1 MPRLTQIKET
11 KKGRLALF
19 LDGEFA
25 FSLDEGTFAA
35 AALHQD
41 DELEDW
47 QIEELRKKSETRRA
61 LDKAMDYLSL
71 RDHAAGELYQ
81 KLCRKFDAHSAAYAV
96 ARAGELGLLNDV
108 SFARRRAAELLRKR
122 KSRRAILDDLHAKG
136 IDRGAAAEAV
146 EALFAQ
152 SEEDEEENPELANAR
167 ALVERHYAA
176 KLAQGKW
183 QQVAAALARR
193 GFSHSVIRQALA
205 DAETEETEAENAQV
219 KQSPEEMR
227 QKELKEVIEQYN
239 REKQDPDYYYLPD
252 QWDGQKLIW
261 QKSGDRTGSLL
272 ASLAFF
278 AAFVVMLKKA
288 KEQQEEMAKRAEQL
302 LMDYPSLIMKFTLLI
317 QAGMTARKVFQKM
330 YEAIIIMCHEM
341 DSGIAE
347 LEAYRRFGE
356 RCGQMKYKT
365 FSTILIQNLQKGSH
379 RMADLLE
386 KEALEAWDERK
397 RKARVLGETAATK
410 LLVPMVM
417 MLAVVMAI
425 IMIPAFLSFYG

>member
-19 LDGEFA
+19 LDSEFA
-25 FSLDEGTFAA
+25 FSLDEDTFAA

-205 DAETEETEAENAQV
+205 DAETEETEA
-219 KQSPEEMR
+219 
-227 QKELKEVIEQYN
+227 
-239 REKQDPDYYYLPD
+239 
-252 QWDGQKLIW
+252 
-261 QKSGDRTGSLL
+261 
-272 ASLAFF
+272 
-278 AAFVVMLKKA
+278 
-288 KEQQEEMAKRAEQL
+288 
-302 LMDYPSLIMKFTLLI
+302 
-317 QAGMTARKVFQKM
+317 
-330 YEAIIIMCHEM
+330 
-341 DSGIAE
+341 
-347 LEAYRRFGE
+347 
-356 RCGQMKYKT
+356 
-365 FSTILIQNLQKGSH
+365 
-379 RMADLLE
+379 
-386 KEALEAWDERK
+386 
-397 RKARVLGETAATK
+397 
-410 LLVPMVM
+410 
-417 MLAVVMAI
+417 
-425 IMIPAFLSFYG
+425 